1 MADFGLRA
9 PHGPDMTGTHN
20 PLEDMH
26 AHERGAFDELIR
38 PDDSYTK
45 DGTYWADLPLGQ
57 KVKFVSSYDAAEAK
71 RELGTIWEMVK
82 EDPLSP
88 ISYYFRNMVLPGAGL
103 GLEGY
108 VLFSIGNIKPLFQK
122 TWPECW
128 DTATTCNQQWIN
140 AVDYLEII
148 GIIFGQI
155 LVGIIGDWL
164 GRRWGLIQDATI
176 MFIGLLML
184 TAAWGVTMNG
194 WIICYAW
201 SLFFYSV
208 GVGGEY
214 PMTATSGM
222 ENAVGSG
229 KISTK
234 EDRLHRGRK
243 VTSAFLMQGWG
254 QLCNQL
260 LLIICL
266 LIFHHGS
273 GNPPYSEVATQWTYR
288 ISFAI
293 PAVGTLWLVY
303 FRAYHMKA
311 ASKQLTAAKKKA
323 SVTGYDVDSL
333 ALTFKYFGPRLI
345 ATAGGWFCNDM
356 FFYGNKLFQSEF
368 ISVISP
374 STDSVM
380 PTWLWS
386 LVNIGVSLV
395 GYYFASF
402 FIDNKLYGRKKM
414 QILGFIMCFVLYAIP
429 GFKYAY
435 YTDSKHIK
443 AFQAMYFL
451 GSFFNQFGP
460 NSVTFLV
467 AAEVYPTPIRATA
480 HGLSAAAGKSG
491 ALLAAVLY
499 NYISNQTKFLVIPW
513 FGLAGAIVTFFFL
526 PDTTGL
532 DLKEQERRWQYI
544 RRGEEKE
551 YHGPAV
557 HPKHLSLY
565 ERLVLHLDRNYDAEK
580 DYQHKV
586 EEYRVEWESAMAAKF
601 AEKDQG
607 EESFEDTD
615 DSLLEGHVHTYFH
628 RTSPMFK
635 GMSPLEK
642 PGSSMKKEKDE
653 FKLPPAAEVDEDVYV
668 NAERHD
674 NPANVRLASSEEQT
688 LSDANGDVYTSA
700 QHTFTSEQVQQH
712 TFSSESHTFS
722 SSEKHS

>member
-20 PLEDMH
+20 PLEDMDIN
-26 AHERGAFDELIR
+26 EKGAFDELIR

-57 KVKFVSSYDAAEAK
+57 KIRFVGSYDAGEAK
-71 RELGTIWEMVK
+71 RELSTIWGMIK

-88 ISYYFRNMVLPGAGL
+88 ISYYFHNMVLPGAGL

-108 VLFSIGNIKPLFQK
+108 VLFSIGNIKPLFEK
-122 TWPECW
+122 TFPDCW
-128 DTATTCNQQWIN
+128 DTATTCNKQWIN

-176 MFIGLLML
+176 MFLGLIML
-184 TAAWGVTMNG
+184 TAAWGLTMNG
-194 WIICYAW
+194 WVICYAW

-254 QLCNQL
+254 QFFNQA
-260 LLIICL
+260 LLIILL

-273 GNPPYSEVATQWTYR
+273 GNNPYSPVSTQWTYR
-288 ISFAI
+288 ISFAL

-303 FRAYHMKA
+303 YRAYHMKA
-311 ASKQLTAAKKKA
+311 ASKQLAAAKKKA
-323 SVTGYDVDSL
+323 SVTGYDFDSL
-333 ALTFKYFGPRLI
+333 RLTFKFFGPRLI
-345 ATAGGWFCNDM
+345 ATAGGWFCNDV

-368 ISVISP
+368 IAVISP
-374 STDSVM
+374 ASDSIM

-386 LVNIGVSLV
+386 LVNVGVSLC
-395 GYYFASF
+395 GYYCASF
-402 FIDNKLYGRKKM
+402 FIDNKLYGRKWM
-414 QILGFIMCFVLYAIP
+414 QTFGFLMCFILFVIP
-429 GFKYAY
+429 AFHYKY
-435 YTDSKHIK
+435 YTSSEHIK
-443 AFQAMYFL
+443 GFQAMYFL
-451 GSFFNQFGP
+451 SSFFNQFGP

-499 NYISNQTKFLVIPW
+499 NYIDDQTKFLVVPW
-513 FGLAGAIVTFFFL
+513 FGLAGVVLTLAFL

-532 DLKEQERRWQYI
+532 DLKEQERRWEYI
-544 RRGEEKE
+544 RQGREQE

-557 HPKHLSLY
+557 HPKHLSWY
-565 ERLVLHLDRNYDAEK
+565 ERFVLRLCKNYDAEQ

-586 EEYRVEWESAMAAKF
+586 EEYRLEWEAAMASKF
-601 AEKDQG
+601 AEKDNS
-607 EESFEDTD
+607 EESVVEDTD

-635 GMSPLEK
+635 GMSPMEK
-642 PGSSMKKEKDE
+642 PGSSSANKKDD
-653 FKLPPAAEVDEDVYV
+653 FTLPPAAEVDEDAYRHS
-668 NAERHD
+668 ERHD
-674 NPANVRLASSEEQT
+674 NPAMVPVTPPNGQQMLSASANTNTNTNTHSSEQRG
-688 LSDANGDVYTSA
+688 S
-700 QHTFTSEQVQQH
+700 
-712 TFSSESHTFS
+712 SSETYTYS